1 LSPAESGRAARV
13 RILCQN
19 ESGEILLLKWRD
31 PIDAHVFWEPPGG
44 GIEAGEE
51 PHQAAVRELYEE
63 TGYTSELGAES
74 LMVER
79 DYVFAGHHHQH
90 TERFFHTTVT
100 GEPVPAEFSAQEIA
114 TFLEAKF
121 IHPSELATLDAP
133 VEPPHLGSLI
143 AELIPG
149 E

>member
-1 LSPAESGRAARV
+1 LTPPPSGTPARV

-44 GIEAGEE
+44 GIEPDEE
-51 PHQAAVRELYEE
+51 PEEAAVRELYEE
-63 TGYTSELGAES
+63 TGFKTPLAEET

-79 DYVFAGHHHQH
+79 DYVFAGRHHQH
-90 TERFFHTTVT
+90 AERFFLTTVVGVPT
-100 GEPVPAEFSAQEIA
+100 PAEFSEQEIA
-114 TFLEAKF
+114 TFLEARF
-121 IHPSELATLDAP
+121 VHPSELAALDAP
-133 VEPPHLGSLI
+133 LEPPHLASLI
-143 AELIPG
+143 AELIPV